1 MITAQ
6 TGLHSILTIT
16 SIDHKL
22 IIINKNALTEAFS
35 LACLKIRL
43 RNEEAINSTRNR
55 IYSLKV
61 FHSLLYSTGYT
72 GYDLTTDNLS

>member
-6 TGLHSILTIT
+6 IGLHSILTIT

-43 RNEEAINSTRNR
+43 RNEEAINSAQNR

-61 FHSLLYSTGYT
+61 FHSLL
-72 GYDLTTDNLS
+72 